1 MTWQLLRENSP
12 RGEFARRR
20 LAVLA
25 AFALFSGG
33 LLIALGLGTLL
44 LFLVGI
50 AAIIGGA
57 YVVFRF
63 GERPGRITLPDLSG
77 VRRRAGR
84 GAVGVRT
91 AGARVVRDMQ
101 PAAVRVRD
109 ASSRVARDVQPAVTG
124 FVGRAAERARTADWG
139 GWPYSG
145 ASQRPVQPTEAADE
159 HRRAIELNTRGA
171 QLRSEGHPEEAAEQH
186 RQALAIFRKLGD
198 RRGEAPTLN
207 SLALALDAAGDTDAA
222 VERFEQAL
230 NILRDEGD
238 ERHEGR
244 VIANYGFTMMRHGED
259 DRARDLFETALRKLD
274 PESRTAQQVVEQLR
288 RAS

>member
-1 MTWQLLRENSP
+1 MAWQLLRENSP

-25 AFALFSGG
+25 AAAIFFGG
-33 LLIALGLGTLL
+33 LLIAVGLGTLL
-44 LFLVGI
+44 LLLIGL
-50 AAIIGGA
+50 AAIGGGG
-57 YVVFRF
+57 YLVFRF
-63 GERPGRITLPDLSG
+63 GRRPGRVTLPDMSG

-84 GAVGVRT
+84 S
-91 AGARVVRDMQ
+91 
-101 PAAVRVRD
+101 AARVRD
-109 ASSRVARDVQPAVTG
+109 ASSRVARDVQPAVSG
-124 FVGRAAERARTADWG
+124 LVERAATRARAADFG

-145 ASQRPVQPTEAADE
+145 ASQRPVPPVDPVDE
-159 HRRAIELNTRGA
+159 HRRALELNALGA
-171 QLRSEGHPEEAAEQH
+171 QLRTEGHPAEAAEQH

-207 SLALALDAAGDTDAA
+207 SLALALEASGDTDSA

-230 NILRDEGD
+230 TILRDEGD
-238 ERHEGR
+238 ERHEGH
-244 VIANYGFTMMRHGED
+244 VIANYGFTMLRHGED
-259 DRARDLFETALRKLD
+259 DRARDLLETALRKLD